1 MTLLQNRRGGV
12 AVLVAAGLPIL
23 LGLTA
28 FAVDLGAAA
37 IESRK
42 LQGIADAA
50 AIAAASNPDTAQ
62 ASAQAAVDAAH
73 WPRAIQ
79 ITVST
84 GSYSADATR
93 TPQQRFTAG
102 GSSADAARVTLATP
116 SPTYFARIFGQTAIP
131 IARSAIAAQ
140 TRLAAFS
147 IGSRLASVN
156 GGVINGYLGALTGS
170 SVSLTVADYNA
181 LAGADVDLFGFLDA
195 VHTTAAISAVDYQHI
210 LDAQITSA
218 QALNA
223 AAASTSDASA
233 ATALRMLASQA
244 GNRTISLGTLFSVG
258 SYGSASSGSAGL
270 VKLNA
275 MALATALLQL
285 AAPSRQVS
293 FDAAAGLP
301 GIAST
306 RVTIAIGE
314 RAAQSP
320 WVTITNQ
327 GTPVIR
333 TAQARVYT
341 EATLTNLALPLVG
354 TVAIKLP
361 IYVELASAE
370 ARLNSI
376 TCGNGASAAVGID
389 ARPNPGQ
396 AAIAALDKTK
406 LGDFTTPLALSNATL
421 IDTLLIDVDGK
432 AVIDTGASENWQTL
446 HFSSADISSGTIQT
460 VQSSKPVSGIAASLV
475 SAVVLTVR
483 VIGLPISTGALTS
496 ALGPVLTGVAPA
508 LDQLLGVAT
517 GTLGVHYGQA
527 DVRVTGMKCGTAA
540 LVG

>member
-1 MTLLQNRRGGV
+1 MTLLRDRRGGV
-12 AVLVAAGLPIL
+12 AILVAAGLPIL

-37 IESRK
+37 IETRK

-79 ITVST
+79 VNVTT
-84 GSYSADATR
+84 GSYTADAAL
-93 TPQQRFTAG
+93 TPAQRFTPG
-102 GSSADAARVTLATP
+102 GSSPDAAKVTLATP
-116 SPTYFARIFGQTAIP
+116 SPTYFARIFGQTSIP

-156 GGVINGYLGALTGS
+156 GGIINGYLGALTGS
-170 SVSLTVADYNA
+170 SVSLSVADYNA
-181 LAGADVDLFGFLDA
+181 LAGADIDLFGLLDA
-195 VHTTAAISAVDYQHI
+195 LHTNAGLSAVDYQHI
-210 LDAQITSA
+210 LDAQVTTA

-223 AAASTSDASA
+223 AAATTSDATTA
-233 ATALRMLASQA
+233 AALRTLASQS
-244 GNRTISLGTLFSVG
+244 GNRTVLLGSLFNIG

-306 RVTIAIGE
+306 RITIAIGE
-314 RAAQSP
+314 RPAQSP
-320 WVTITNQ
+320 WVTVTNQ
-327 GTPVIR
+327 GTPIIR
-333 TAQARVYT
+333 TAQVRLYT
-341 EATLTNLALPLVG
+341 EATLTNVALPLVG
-354 TVAIKLP
+354 AVAIKLP
-361 IYVELASAE
+361 VYVELASAE

-376 TCGNGASAAVGID
+376 ACTSDASRSVGID

-406 LGDFTTPLALSNATL
+406 LGDFSTPLALSNATL
-421 IDTLLIDVDGK
+421 IDTLLIDVDGR
-432 AVIDTGASENWQTL
+432 AVIDTGAAESWQTL
-446 HFSSADISSGTIQT
+446 HFAATDISSGTPQT
-460 VQSSKPVSGIAASLV
+460 VESSKPVSGIAASLV
-475 SAVVLTVR
+475 SNLALTVR
-483 VIGLPISTGALTS
+483 VIGLPISTAALTGALT
-496 ALGPVLTGVAPA
+496 PVLTSVAPA

-517 GTLGVHYGQA
+517 GTLGVHYGEA
-527 DVRVTGMKCGTAA
+527 DVRVTGIRCGTAA